1 MKTQSAPRM
10 EKLTQVSLCLLT
22 RLSVPTP
29 PLMICRCSIL
39 RPQRADSCQSEPQ
52 VESRPWGWHASLSQS
67 LALNSA
73 QAFGLATTTRER
85 KRRRKKERRRADCA
99 PAVPGSCQ
107 LSAVRSAYLTAWAQG
122 LGAGAGAGACCWLL
136 PSPPHLALGPL
147 GA

>member
-1 MKTQSAPRM
+1 MGPGGQMTGASLEDSCPFCAGNENTISSSQEMKTQSAPRM

-107 LSAVRSAYLTAWAQG
+107 LAGRLT
-122 LGAGAGAGACCWLL
+122 
-136 PSPPHLALGPL
+136 
-147 GA
+147 